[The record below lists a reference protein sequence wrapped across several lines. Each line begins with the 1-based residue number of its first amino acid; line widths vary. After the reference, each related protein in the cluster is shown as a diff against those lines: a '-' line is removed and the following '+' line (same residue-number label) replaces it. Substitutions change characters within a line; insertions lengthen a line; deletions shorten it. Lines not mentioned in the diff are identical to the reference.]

1 MAHSSGSAIQVL
13 SSVRRPQPT
22 IVMSDPTRCHSV
34 GSPLPSL
41 AAAFDYD
48 SSESLS
54 SLDSFLEALSD
65 CTGDPVSDML
75 EGRQS
80 GKSASA
86 TDPEPNQGAPL
97 QQQHDQKEKQTQSTR
112 NKRRRVANV
121 TSTKSHQ
128 TVSSQRQ
135 SVERLTSGINM
146 VTTGAF
152 LTRTTLRKLGVADI
166 IADPE
171 TSSSGLAV
179 GSRIKVLNLNKQWYT
194 AVVLAIDSG
203 KALAHFPDWG
213 HCYNEWILLE
223 SRRLLYRGKAD
234 LGVSGST
241 KAMEQLDALN
251 SGTEDPVLAGFNL
264 PQAINDAFSMS
275 TDRDVELG
283 KADKPT
289 TDVFVSGA
297 GKPNSKALVGKQRQP
312 KDSKEHRS
320 PGRPA
325 GTRNRRRAGH
335 VKRKNRRKLPPAI
348 QDNKASKMLVA
359 DEGEAATA
367 ECPSTPGVPEELRVP
382 SVRLVRAAENPYA
395 KCHRP
400 EDIFGADSDENET
413 AAHIA
418 CLAAD
423 EDVNNGIGD
432 EPAGKRARVADGDVT
447 ESSSS
452 AIWHLTRGPYVTTG
466 AFSTRQT
473 IKALAHSGS
482 TGGIMQDHHG
492 YYPGQRVEIMNANQ
506 TWYQG
511 RVIAYANKKFL
522 IHYAGWDHANNEWIV
537 VGSRRMRPA
546 TSIDDMAAAE
556 TEDMARKA
564 CVVLVDEYNAHID
577 GIEREKAEIADAK
590 RKTRALRKTPVNAR
604 VSRLSEEVM
613 GAGSTGKSGDDTTN
627 VGLLEDEEED
637 DEDVDPIS
645 VESGYAPVPQLLRVK
660 DYVHLFRKGMRIAA
674 RDRNKLWWKA
684 TIAEIK
690 TFRLRIRYTGFGSS
704 WDEWME
710 MNTQR
715 IMLEEC
721 TEPQGCGA
729 EMGADTLCAGGEDSA
744 PLLNEPSCA
753 SQVLSS
759 SGYGEGVVG
768 RDCGTVDGSQET
780 KDTAT
785 PRRLGRPPGP
795 ETKSTP
801 LSLRLALKAL
811 MNDRDMFEQCHPEEL
826 DVFHLPKEH
835 MSMRDYSTFLKIG
848 DRVRIR
854 DRDKQWYECTI
865 IDFRHGRIRICFNG
879 HSDEYNQWIP
889 VNSDR
894 IRILRETIDGDKRL
908 EKMEKE
914 SQIAQ
919 RRKQEKLRAQRRK
932 RSQASIASLVRLA
945 ESLEYIV
952 DCEESLVSDHAQV
965 GAQCGMAG
973 SEAAAEAQGGLTGST
988 EDDGGGDD
996 KPLLQLM
1003 MEGDIENVDDMPL
1016 LTRTLLAE
1024 HFKRQ
1029 RLGVLMRH
1037 GSMVAAQD
1045 SATWFVY
1052 CNKCNIVISTFR
1064 YYCLIC
1070 ERPSDG
1076 YDYESYDLCLMC
1088 FSRQFPSEHPHPQAS
1103 FARAAVGDAESIVKF
1118 TTDALSRCRVQER
1131 LAAASTHMLDLFS
1144 GLLAVY
1150 EPDSFDT
1157 SYEPRSLGASLWSKL
1172 AVGLHGTTT
1181 TTLDTSAVLGRIIGN
1196 TRRSR
1201 ITSIINPDSNKFGVQ
1216 DCNVL
1221 DADAT
1226 SDNAGKDRASEQLSK
1241 ADADDLLLRCAFC
1254 SEDDQ
1259 YQRDIL
1265 GAFAAE
1271 QPFVL
1276 STERDDGT
1284 VRRRRFWA
1292 HTACAKY
1299 SPEVLV
1305 TEAGQ
1310 WFNVAAAL
1318 RRARTIKC
1326 AECKRRGATIGCF
1339 HDRCQKS
1346 FHVACAGM
1354 STSFFESGRIFWC
1367 PKHARIAAGV
1377 VEDSGTPDSASLQVR
1392 CANCNHEMSGDLMWM
1407 ECLECPAEPESQF
1420 SLCLTCYD
1428 SKDALADHPHK
1439 KRCFREHMSHT
1450 GGVSSNGQYLANTA
1464 AQDGRRRAGK
1474 GTTCCHYCRSR
1485 HSRRWR
1491 KGYAGV
1497 VMCETCFNTAHSL
1510 RGGVQ
1515 AKQAQVGTVC
1525 DQDLFAEVD
1534 NDSPEQLE
1542 VVALNPFGS
1551 SLITG
1556 SDAQS
1561 LPPPQQQQQQGALI
1575 EDYTQGI
1582 YFTREAC
1589 IAPNRVGLPSVS
1601 QQPLGELSSYGPTD
1615 SMLFTLTVD
1624 TSYFDIPG
1632 RAPRWASHS
1641 GTDYHGTWLPQTV
1654 RRALLRYTQRGERV
1668 LSNFLGRGT
1677 DAIECFLLNRKCI
1690 GVDIN
1695 PSAVSLSQRN
1705 CSFTI
1710 TPDCGMSVEFRPTIM
1725 QGDSRDLRSDLWAGA
1740 SYFAQSESFDHIL
1753 SHPPYKDCVLYSTNI
1768 DGDLSR
1774 FPGPDEFQREM
1785 EKVVDESWRLL
1796 KMGRHL
1802 TLGIGD
1808 NRAECFYIPVSYQLI
1823 RTYISCG
1830 FELEELVVKRQR
1842 YCQAFGLGT
1851 YLCVQFDFLMFTH
1864 EFIATLRKVPKDQ
1877 ANSMHLDDRH
1887 YAEDLESGLRPSAA
1901 NKHLTDP
1908 RLVVVAHRC
1917 LREVPASPIERK
1929 GVVMGSVWTFEHHP
1943 VHQFAHMCMS
1953 RMVERF
1959 GRDGSNWE
1967 QIDLTL
1973 VPLQQ
1978 TTGALAAGEVDAA
1991 PVGDANDV
1999 ACGANDIDS
2008 MRAPLSDADHQAD
2021 SDPELLDSDAEAG
2034 GYERAR
2040 QRQIQQNR
2048 EQLLHLGLVSEL
2060 GEDSTDIAHYR
2071 KMVAMPLLPLTST
2084 APLALMVVPHIPNT
2098 QFSRCHVEPYRRAL
2112 VQITHDASHRLC
2124 PSGLLILGIQDVR
2137 DEHGKLW
2144 PLGMLVLE
2152 DVQRAVGSI
2161 RLRLK
2166 EFIVV
2171 VENGYARKR
2180 DNVMSRETFVDEQ
2193 CVVGVNAPDIHVP
2206 IVHAYYLVFMKLK

>member
-1 MAHSSGSAIQVL
+1 
-13 SSVRRPQPT
+13 
-22 IVMSDPTRCHSV
+22 MSDPDRCHSV

-41 AAAFDYD
+41 SAAFDYD
-48 SSESLS
+48 SDESLS
-54 SLDSFLEALSD
+54 SLDSFLDPLSD
-65 CTGDPVSDML
+65 CADNPVCADPGL
-75 EGRQS
+75 PENRQS
-80 GKSASA
+80 GGSASA
-86 TDPEPNQGAPL
+86 TDTKPNQDIAL
-97 QQQHDQKEKQTQSTR
+97 QQQLDQKEKKTQPSR
-112 NKRRRVANV
+112 NKRGRTPNASN
-121 TSTKSHQ
+121 TKPHQ
-128 TVSSQRQ
+128 PVSSQRESAPRQ
-135 SVERLTSGINM
+135 VWGFNM

-166 IADPE
+166 VADPE
-171 TSSSGLAV
+171 ASNPGLVV
-179 GSRIKVLNLNKQWYT
+179 GSRIKVLNLNKHWYT

-203 KALAHFPDWG
+203 KALAHYPDWG
-213 HCYNEWILLE
+213 HCYNEWILIE

-241 KAMEQLDALN
+241 KAMEQLEALH
-251 SGTEDPVLAGFNL
+251 SGTEDPALVGFNL
-264 PQAINDAFSMS
+264 TQAINDAFGVS
-275 TDRDVELG
+275 TERNMLDG
-283 KADKPT
+283 GADKAA
-289 TDVFVSGA
+289 TDTVAAEAGDPDSGTLV
-297 GKPNSKALVGKQRQP
+297 GKKDQPKNSKAK
-312 KDSKEHRS
+312 RS
-320 PGRPA
+320 AGRPA
-325 GTRNRRRAGH
+325 GSRNRRRAGH
-335 VKRKNRRKLPPAI
+335 IKARSRRKQRPAS
-348 QDNKASKMLVA
+348 QNDMASKMLVD
-359 DEGEAATA
+359 DEEEAATA
-367 ECPSTPGVPEELRVP
+367 VCPSTPGVPEELRVP

-400 EDIFGADSDENET
+400 EDIFGAGSDENET
-413 AAHIA
+413 TARGACSAAA
-418 CLAAD
+418 
-423 EDVNNGIGD
+423 ENGNNGSGE
-432 EPAGKRARVADGDVT
+432 EPAGKRPRIADDDDTATAASGS
-447 ESSSS
+447 E
-452 AIWHLTRGPYVTTG
+452 IWHLTRGPYVTTG
-466 AFSTRQT
+466 AFSTRRT

-482 TGGIMQDHHG
+482 TGGIMQEHHG
-492 YYPGQRVEIMNANQ
+492 YYPGQRVEIMNANHS
-506 TWYQG
+506 WYQG

-522 IHYAGWDHANNEWIV
+522 IHYAGWDHANSEWIV
-537 VGSRRMRPA
+537 AGSRRMRPA
-546 TSIDDMAAAE
+546 SDIGDMAAAAE
-556 TEDMARKA
+556 TEEMARKT
-564 CVVLVDEYNAHID
+564 CVVLVDEYNTYID
-577 GIEREKAEIADAK
+577 GVEREKAEKADAK
-590 RKTRALRKTPVNAR
+590 RKARALRKAPVNVR
-604 VSRLSEEVM
+604 VSKLAEEVM
-613 GAGSTGKSGDDTTN
+613 GAGSVGEGGGDDMPLA
-627 VGLLEDEEED
+627 VLPEDEEED

-645 VESGYAPVPQLLRVK
+645 VETGYTPVPQLLRVK
-660 DYVHLFRKGMRIAA
+660 DYVQLFRKGMRIAA

-684 TIAEIK
+684 TIADIK
-690 TFRLRIRYTGFGSS
+690 TFRLRIHYTGFGSS

-715 IMLEEC
+715 IMFEEC
-721 TEPQGCGA
+721 VESPRCDA
-729 EMGADTLCAGGEDSA
+729 EAAADPASVGSSA
-744 PLLNEPSCA
+744 LPNGPSCA
-753 SQVLSS
+753 SEVTASS
-759 SGYGEGVVG
+759 DHGKEAIQA
-768 RDCGTVDGSQET
+768 DCGTADRSQET
-780 KDTAT
+780 KDTPA

-811 MNDRDMFEQCHPEEL
+811 MSDREMFEQCHPEEL

-835 MSMRDYSTFLKIG
+835 MSMRDYSIFLKVG

-865 IDFRHGRIRICFNG
+865 IDFRHGRIRVCFNG
-879 HSDEYNQWIP
+879 HSDEFNQWIP

-894 IRILRETIDGDKRL
+894 IRVLRETIDGDKRL

-952 DCEESLVSDHAQV
+952 DCEESLASGHAQTEIQSGMV
-965 GAQCGMAG
+965 GP
-973 SEAAAEAQGGLTGST
+973 ETLAEAQSGPREPA

-1003 MEGDIENVDDMPL
+1003 MESDIENVDGMPL
-1016 LTRTLLAE
+1016 LTRILLAE

-1029 RLGVLMRH
+1029 RLGALMRH

-1052 CNKCNIVISTFR
+1052 CNQCSIVISTFR
-1064 YYCLIC
+1064 YYCQSC

-1088 FSRQFPSEHPHPQAS
+1088 FSRQFPSEHPHPQTS
-1103 FARAAVGDAESIVKF
+1103 FARTPVGDAESIVKF
-1118 TTDALSRCRVQER
+1118 TADVLSRCRDQER
-1131 LAAASTHMLDLFS
+1131 PAAASAHMLDLFS

-1157 SYEPRSLGASLWSKL
+1157 SYEPRTVGTSLWSKL

-1181 TTLDTSAVLGRIIGN
+1181 STLDTSAVLGKIIGN

-1201 ITSIINPDSNKFGVQ
+1201 ITSIIDAESKESGSRS
-1216 DCNVL
+1216 CNAHG
-1221 DADAT
+1221 ADAS
-1226 SDNAGKDRASEQLSK
+1226 SDKVCEDEASRQLSK
-1241 ADADDLLLRCAFC
+1241 ADDDDLLPRCAFC

-1259 YQRDIL
+1259 YQRDLL

-1276 STERDDGT
+1276 SMERDDGT

-1354 STSFFESGRIFWC
+1354 PKSFFESGRIFWC
-1367 PKHARIAAGV
+1367 PKHARMAAGV
-1377 VEDSGTPDSASLQVR
+1377 VESGTALDPASVQVR
-1392 CANCNHEMSGDLMWM
+1392 CANCNHELNGDLMWM
-1407 ECLECPAEPESQF
+1407 ECLECPAEPNSQF

-1439 KRCFREHMSHT
+1439 KRCFREHLSHT
-1450 GGVSSNGQYLANTA
+1450 GGVSSNGQYLADIA
-1464 AQDGRRRAGK
+1464 VQDGRRRTIK

-1485 HSRRWR
+1485 QSRRWR

-1510 RGGVQ
+1510 RGGAH
-1515 AKQAQVGTVC
+1515 AKQAQAGTVC
-1525 DQDLFAEVD
+1525 DKDLFAEAD
-1534 NDSPEQLE
+1534 YGSPEQLE
-1542 VVALNPFGS
+1542 VVALNPFGR
-1551 SLITG
+1551 SLIAG
-1556 SDAQS
+1556 SDAQP
-1561 LPPPQQQQQQGALI
+1561 LPPQQQQGALI

-1615 SMLFTLTVD
+1615 SMLFTLPVD

-1654 RRALLRYTQRGERV
+1654 RRALLRYTQYGERV

-1725 QGDSRDLRSDLWAGA
+1725 QGDARDLRSDLWAGA
-1740 SYFAQSESFDHIL
+1740 SYFAESESFDHIL

-1785 EKVVDESWRLL
+1785 EKVVTESWRLL

-1823 RTYISCG
+1823 RTYISSG

-1877 ANSMHLDDRH
+1877 ADSMHLEDRH
-1887 YAEDLESGLRPSAA
+1887 YAEDLEFGLQALTA
-1901 NKHLTDP
+1901 DNHLP
-1908 RLVVVAHRC
+1908 EPKLVVITDRC

-1943 VHQFAHMCMS
+1943 AHPFAHMCMS

-1967 QIDLTL
+1967 QVDLAL
-1973 VPLQQ
+1973 RPLQQ
-1978 TTGALAAGEVDAA
+1978 AAADHAAGEIYTAQDT
-1991 PVGDANDV
+1991 DANG
-1999 ACGANDIDS
+1999 ACCDGNDIDGKCGS
-2008 MRAPLSDADHQAD
+2008 LSNANHQAD
-2021 SDPELLDSDAEAG
+2021 SDPELLDSDAEDG
-2034 GYERAR
+2034 DYEKAR
-2040 QRQIQQNR
+2040 QRHIQQNR
-2048 EQLLHLGLVSEL
+2048 EQLLQLGLVSEL
-2060 GEDSTDIAHYR
+2060 GEDSTDIAHYK
-2071 KMVAMPLLPLTST
+2071 KMVAMAPLPPTSS
-2084 APLALMVVPHIPNT
+2084 APLALIVVPHISNT
-2098 QFSRCHVEPYRRAL
+2098 QFARCHVEPYRRAL
-2112 VQITHDASHRLC
+2112 VQITHNASRRLC
-2124 PSGLLILGIQDVR
+2124 PSGLLVLGVQDVR

-2180 DNVMSRETFVDEQ
+2180 DDVMSRETFVDEQ
-2193 CVVGVNAPDIHVP
+2193 CVVGVNTPDIHVP

>member
-1 MAHSSGSAIQVL
+1 MSG
-13 SSVRRPQPT
+13 P
-22 IVMSDPTRCHSV
+22 DRCH
-34 GSPLPSL
+34 GADGPLSPL

-48 SSESLS
+48 SSGSLS
-54 SLDSFLEALSD
+54 SLDSFLDALSD
-65 CTGDPVSDML
+65 CADDPLRPDSSL
-75 EGRQS
+75 LPERQFNR
-80 GKSASA
+80 SASA
-86 TDPEPNQGAPL
+86 TDAKSSQTVPL
-97 QQQHDQKEKQTQSTR
+97 KQQEHKKEKQNLPSR
-112 NKRRRVANV
+112 NKRERTADVSSPKPR
-121 TSTKSHQ
+121 Q
-128 TVSSQRQ
+128 TVNLQRQ
-135 SVERLTSGINM
+135 SMQTLVSSNNM
-146 VTTGAF
+146 ITTGAF

-166 IADPE
+166 VADPE
-171 TSSSGLAV
+171 ASNAGLAV
-179 GSRIKVLNLNKQWYT
+179 GSRIKVLNLDKHWYT

-203 KALAHFPDWG
+203 KALAHYPGWE
-213 HCYNEWILLE
+213 HCYNEWVLIE

-241 KAMEQLDALN
+241 KAMEQLEALY
-251 SGTEDPVLAGFNL
+251 SGVEEPVLIGFDL
-264 PQAINDAFSMS
+264 AQAINDAFGIS
-275 TDRDVELG
+275 TGCNLKNG
-283 KADKPT
+283 GADEAAAN
-289 TDVFVSGA
+289 VFVNSVDNIDSGTLA
-297 GKPNSKALVGKQRQP
+297 RKQSGV
-312 KDSKEHRS
+312 KESKEHRS
-320 PGRPA
+320 RGRPA

-335 VKRKNRRKLPPAI
+335 IKAKSSRKQRPTI
-348 QDNKASKMLVA
+348 QNDKAKKTLVG
-359 DEGEAATA
+359 DQEESAAA
-367 ECPSTPGVPEELRVP
+367 ECPSTPGVPAELRVP

-395 KCHRP
+395 RCHRS
-400 EDIFGADSDENET
+400 EDIFCGDSDENEAT
-413 AAHIA
+413 ARESCLTAVRDVHNGGNEEPSGKKARIA
-418 CLAAD
+418 DDNDTATA
-423 EDVNNGIGD
+423 
-432 EPAGKRARVADGDVT
+432 
-447 ESSSS
+447 SSGN
-452 AIWHLTRGPYVTTG
+452 AIWHLTRGDYVTTG
-466 AFSTRQT
+466 AFSTRRT

-506 TWYQG
+506 SWYQG

-522 IHYAGWDHANNEWIV
+522 IHYGGWDHANNEWIV
-537 VGSRRMRPA
+537 AGSRRMRPA
-546 TSIDDMAAAE
+546 SDINDMAVTE
-556 TEDMARKA
+556 TEEMARKA
-564 CVVLVDEYNAHID
+564 CVVLVDEYNTYID
-577 GIEREKAEIADAK
+577 GVERKNAEKADAK
-590 RKTRALRKTPVNAR
+590 RKARELRKTPVNVR
-604 VSRLSEEVM
+604 VAKLAQSMSADSM
-613 GAGSTGKSGDDTTN
+613 GDDEAEEMTHACLPEN
-627 VGLLEDEEED
+627 EEED

-645 VESGYAPVPQLLRVK
+645 VEAGYTPVPQLLRVK
-660 DYVHLFRKGMRIAA
+660 DYVQLFRKGMQIAA
-674 RDRNKLWWKA
+674 RDRNKLWWRA

-690 TFRLRIRYTGFGSS
+690 TFRLRIHYTGFGSS
-704 WDEWME
+704 WDEWVE

-715 IMLEEC
+715 IMFEESAESSRC
-721 TEPQGCGA
+721 DA
-729 EMGADTLCAGGEDSA
+729 EMAGDPLHVSGENSSA
-744 PLLNEPSCA
+744 LSKEPNCMG
-753 SQVLSS
+753 QVISS
-759 SGYGEGVVG
+759 SSHGKDAGQTDY
-768 RDCGTVDGSQET
+768 GTVEESQET
-780 KDTAT
+780 KGIPV

-811 MNDRDMFEQCHPEEL
+811 MSDREMFEQCHPEEL

-835 MSMRDYSTFLKIG
+835 MSMRDYSTFLKVG

-854 DRDKQWYECTI
+854 DRDKQWYDCTI
-865 IDFRHGRIRICFNG
+865 IDLRHGRIRICFNG
-879 HSDEYNQWIP
+879 HSDEFNQWIP

-952 DCEESLVSDHAQV
+952 DCEDTFVSGHTQV
-965 GAQCGMAG
+965 GPQDGIT
-973 SEAAAEAQGGLTGST
+973 ELDAATEVQSRLEGST
-988 EDDGGGDD
+988 EDDASGGDD

-1003 MEGDIENVDDMPL
+1003 MESDIDNVDGMPL
-1016 LTRTLLAE
+1016 LTRILLAE

-1029 RLGVLMRH
+1029 RFGALIRH
-1037 GSMVAAQD
+1037 GSMVAMQD

-1052 CNKCNIVISTFR
+1052 CNQCNIVISTFR
-1064 YYCLIC
+1064 YYCLSC

-1088 FSRQFPSEHPHPQAS
+1088 FSRQFPSDHPHSQAS

-1118 TTDALSRCRVQER
+1118 TADALSRCRDHER
-1131 LAAASTHMLDLFS
+1131 LAAASAHMLDLFS
-1144 GLLAVY
+1144 GLIAVY
-1150 EPDSFDT
+1150 EPDAFDT
-1157 SYEPRSLGASLWSKL
+1157 SYKPRTPGTSLWSKL

-1181 TTLDTSAVLGRIIGN
+1181 STLDTSAVVGKIIGN

-1201 ITSIINPDSNKFGVQ
+1201 ITSIINPDSEMLSS
-1216 DCNVL
+1216 CNGH
-1221 DADAT
+1221 DADAS
-1226 SDNAGKDRASEQLSK
+1226 SDKEDKDETDRQLCK
-1241 ADADDLLLRCAFC
+1241 ADVDDLPPRCAFC

-1259 YQRDIL
+1259 SQRDLL
-1265 GAFAAE
+1265 GTFAAE

-1276 STERDDGT
+1276 SMVRDDGT

-1354 STSFFESGRIFWC
+1354 SKSFFESGRIFWC
-1367 PKHARIAAGV
+1367 PKHARMAAGV
-1377 VEDSGTPDSASLQVR
+1377 VEGNAGPEPVSLEAR
-1392 CANCNHEMSGDLMWM
+1392 CANCNHELSGDLMWM
-1407 ECLECPAEPESQF
+1407 ECLECLAEPERQF

-1439 KRCFREHMSHT
+1439 KRCFREHLSHT
-1450 GGVSSNGQYLANTA
+1450 GGVSSNGQYLADIA
-1464 AQDGRRRAGK
+1464 AQDSRRRVGK

-1485 HSRRWR
+1485 QSRRWR

-1497 VMCETCFNTAHSL
+1497 VMCEACFNTAHSL
-1510 RGGVQ
+1510 RGGAQ
-1515 AKQAQVGTVC
+1515 AKQVQAGTVC
-1525 DQDLFAEVD
+1525 DQDLFAEAD
-1534 NDSPEQLE
+1534 NDSPGELE
-1542 VVALNPFGS
+1542 VVALNPFGR

-1556 SDAQS
+1556 SDAQP
-1561 LPPPQQQQQQGALI
+1561 LPPPQQQQQGALI

-1615 SMLFTLTVD
+1615 SMLFTLPVN

-1654 RRALLRYTQRGERV
+1654 RRALLRYTQRGEHV

-1677 DAIECFLLNRKCI
+1677 DAIECFLLNRKCV

-1710 TPDCGMSVEFRPTIM
+1710 TPGCGMSIEFRPTIM
-1725 QGDSRDLRSDLWAGA
+1725 QGDARDLRSDLWPGA
-1740 SYFAQSESFDHIL
+1740 SYFAESESFDHIL

-1785 EKVVDESWRLL
+1785 EKVVTESWRLL

-1823 RTYISCG
+1823 RTYISSG

-1877 ANSMHLDDRH
+1877 IDSMHLADRH
-1887 YAEDLESGLRPSAA
+1887 YAEDSEFGLQTVTVD
-1901 NKHLTDP
+1901 KDP
-1908 RLVVVAHRC
+1908 LDFRLVAISHRC

-1943 VHQFAHMCMS
+1943 VHSFTHMCMS

-1967 QIDLTL
+1967 QIDLAL
-1973 VPLQQ
+1973 RPLEQG
-1978 TTGALAAGEVDAA
+1978 TTENAADGTNAA
-1991 PVGDANDV
+1991 SDIAAASDTQCTGDV
-1999 ACGANDIDS
+1999 IDDKCAS
-2008 MRAPLSDADHQAD
+2008 LNNARNQAE
-2021 SDPELLDSDAEAG
+2021 SDPELLDSDTEEG

-2048 EQLLHLGLVSEL
+2048 EQLLQLGLVSEL
-2060 GEDSTDIAHYR
+2060 GEDSTDIAHYQ
-2071 KMVAMPLLPLTST
+2071 KMIAMTPLPPTSS
-2084 APLALMVVPHIPNT
+2084 APLALIVVPHILNT
-2098 QFSRCHVEPYRRAL
+2098 EFARCHVEPYRRTL

-2124 PSGLLILGIQDVR
+2124 PSGLLVLGVQDVR

-2180 DNVMSRETFVDEQ
+2180 DDVMSRETFVDEQ
-2193 CVVGVNAPDIHVP
+2193 CVVEVNTPDIHVP